1 MLVLIP
7 FDIAIVDSLLAPA
20 QPGASAPAAAAAAAA
35 AAYPPIVRT
44 ILSLCQ
50 GYLGSPG
57 STREMAAVVLGRLL
71 TRPDMAPALHDF
83 LDWGCAA
90 LDTSS
95 SGSSSDG
102 GGSQRASFLVP
113 GEGRRES
120 GWAGRAGGMDVCSQG
135 RHGRVQPGAAWTCA
149 ARGGKAVDLEAC
161 CLLAA
166 DIGQVALL
174 RCAVLT
180 WRRHG
185 AGLRH
190 AVQARPALRPAGAS
204 GAGLPSRRAAAGQS
218 AGRHQRPGQVGCR
231 LSLCM
236 KDRA

>member
-1 MLVLIP
+1 MLLQYVLLLWLSMLVLIP
-7 FDIAIVDSLLAPA
+7 FDIAIVDSSLAPA
-20 QPGASAPAAAAAAAA
+20 QPGASTPAAAAEAAAA

-102 GGSQRASFLVP
+102 GG
-113 GEGRRES
+113 
-120 GWAGRAGGMDVCSQG
+120 SQG